1 MSNELNELLTKAKDL
16 LKDEVTKISYET
28 WIKDLE
34 LQSMDNNTIVLVAH
48 TQFQKDSIMSR
59 YYELFKNTFKYLT
72 NKEWDITVILNE
84 DNEDEQESSISQV
97 GQYTQTLNSNLNPKY
112 TFESFVVGNNNR
124 FAHAAALAV
133 AEAPATS
140 YNPLFLYGGVGL
152 GKTHLMH
159 AIANEILVHNKNT
172 SILYVTSEK
181 FTNQLI
187 NAITRKYG
195 ISENQLVISKVGS
208 SHNGGGTWMHRLI
221 VVDFCQWLDID
232 LKLWCTEKLDELMRY
247 GMTATQPTLEQM
259 IDNPDLV
266 IHLATQLKQE
276 REERAKLEAQTE
288 QQQATIKIQ
297 TEEIKQAAPKV
308 NYYDN
313 HLQSVNT
320 LTSTQVAKQIG
331 MDAEKLHRKM
341 KEIGIL
347 YKQSGQ
353 WLLYSPF
360 STWGI
365 HATRTQTYTRSDGST
380 GTSVYTVWTTKGV
393 RFIIALYENEWNVK
407 KAIKQIKSEVNP
419 AA

>member
-1 MSNELNELLTKAKDL
+1 MLQNNEIYLN
-16 LKDEVTKISYET
+16 
-28 WIKDLE
+28 
-34 LQSMDNNTIVLVAH
+34 
-48 TQFQKDSIMSR
+48 
-59 YYELFKNTFKYLT
+59 
-72 NKEWDITVILNE
+72 
-84 DNEDEQESSISQV
+84 
-97 GQYTQTLNSNLNPKY
+97 
-112 TFESFVVGNNNR
+112 GNNSTVQTA
-124 FAHAAALAV
+124 FAH
-133 AEAPATS
+133 ETSKTFS
-140 YNPLFLYGGVGL
+140 YNGNDVLFDTKDDVMVNATQLAKIYGKRPNDYL
-152 GKTHLMH
+152 SLP
-159 AIANEILVHNKNT
+159 A
-172 SILYVTSEK
+172 
-181 FTNQLI
+181 TNQLI

-297 TEEIKQAAPKV
+297 TEEIKKSAPKV

-360 STWGI
+360 STWGL
-365 HATRTQTYTRSDGST
+365 HATRTQTYTRNDGSI

>member
-1 MSNELNELLTKAKDL
+1 MLQNNEIYLN
-16 LKDEVTKISYET
+16 
-28 WIKDLE
+28 
-34 LQSMDNNTIVLVAH
+34 
-48 TQFQKDSIMSR
+48 
-59 YYELFKNTFKYLT
+59 
-72 NKEWDITVILNE
+72 
-84 DNEDEQESSISQV
+84 
-97 GQYTQTLNSNLNPKY
+97 
-112 TFESFVVGNNNR
+112 GNNSTVQTA
-124 FAHAAALAV
+124 FAH
-133 AEAPATS
+133 ETSKTFS
-140 YNPLFLYGGVGL
+140 YNGNDVLFDTRDDVMVNATQLAKIYGKRPNDYL
-152 GKTHLMH
+152 SLP
-159 AIANEILVHNKNT
+159 A
-172 SILYVTSEK
+172 
-181 FTNQLI
+181 TNQLI

-276 REERAKLEAQTE
+276 REERVKLEAQTE

-297 TEEIKQAAPKV
+297 TEEIKKSAPKV
-308 NYYDN
+308 SYYDN

-360 STWGI
+360 STWGL
-365 HATRTQTYTRSDGST
+365 HATRTQTYTRNDGSI
-380 GTSVYTVWTTKGV
+380 GTSVYTVWTTKGI
-393 RFIIALYENEWNVK
+393 RFIHALNECGWNVK
-407 KAIKQIKSEVNP
+407 KAIKQIKGEFEP

>member
-1 MSNELNELLTKAKDL
+1 MVNATQLAKIYGKRPND
-16 LKDEVTKISYET
+16 
-28 WIKDLE
+28 
-34 LQSMDNNTIVLVAH
+34 
-48 TQFQKDSIMSR
+48 
-59 YYELFKNTFKYLT
+59 YLS
-72 NKEWDITVILNE
+72 L
-84 DNEDEQESSISQV
+84 
-97 GQYTQTLNSNLNPKY
+97 
-112 TFESFVVGNNNR
+112 
-124 FAHAAALAV
+124 
-133 AEAPATS
+133 PA
-140 YNPLFLYGGVGL
+140 
-152 GKTHLMH
+152 
-159 AIANEILVHNKNT
+159 
-172 SILYVTSEK
+172 
-181 FTNQLI
+181 TNQLI

-297 TEEIKQAAPKV
+297 TEEIKKSAPKV

-360 STWGI
+360 STWGL
-365 HATRTQTYTRSDGST
+365 HATRTQTYTRNDGSI
-380 GTSVYTVWTTKGV
+380 GTSVYTVWTTKRL
-393 RFIIALYENEWNVK
+393 RFIHALNECGWNVK
-407 KAIKQIKSEVNP
+407 KAIKQIKGEFEP

>member
-1 MSNELNELLTKAKDL
+1 MFDNSQNQIFQYNGSPISFQKGNSVMINATEMAKPFGKNAGHWMRNQSTQEFINELAALRNCKGSDLVQIENGIGCWMHEDVAMEFARWLSPAFAIWCNDRIKELLT
-16 LKDEVTKISYET
+16 I
-28 WIKDLE
+28 
-34 LQSMDNNTIVLVAH
+34 
-48 TQFQKDSIMSR
+48 
-59 YYELFKNTFKYLT
+59 
-72 NKEWDITVILNE
+72 
-84 DNEDEQESSISQV
+84 
-97 GQYTQTLNSNLNPKY
+97 
-112 TFESFVVGNNNR
+112 
-124 FAHAAALAV
+124 
-133 AEAPATS
+133 
-140 YNPLFLYGGVGL
+140 
-152 GKTHLMH
+152 
-159 AIANEILVHNKNT
+159 
-172 SILYVTSEK
+172 
-181 FTNQLI
+181 
-187 NAITRKYG
+187 
-195 ISENQLVISKVGS
+195 
-208 SHNGGGTWMHRLI
+208 
-221 VVDFCQWLDID
+221 
-232 LKLWCTEKLDELMRY
+232 

-276 REERAKLEAQTE
+276 REEKAKLEAQTE

-308 NYYDN
+308 SYYDN

-353 WLLYSPF
+353 WILHAPY
-360 STWGI
+360 STWGL
-365 HATRTQTYTRSDGST
+365 HSTRTQTYTRSDGST